1 MNITDDLAAL
11 GRMDGTM
18 AYHNIDRDAATWTD
32 TGRLMEA
39 WADARAKVKLAE
51 LEATIAELQRRPALD
66 SETLLKAL
74 NAIARQLFDEQ
85 AAVLDDDDGMEFR
98 AGKMAG
104 IVQLKAELKK
114 HIQLASASA
123 TPTTTERDCA

>member
-18 AYHNIDRDAATWTD
+18 AYHNIDRDAATWAD

-39 WADARAKVKLAE
+39 WADARARVKLAE

-66 SETLLKAL
+66 SEALLKAL

-104 IVQLKAELKK
+104 IVRLKAELKK
-114 HIQLASASA
+114 YIQLASAST
-123 TPTTTERDCA
+123 TPTTTERN

>member
-1 MNITDDLAAL
+1 MSITDDLEAL

-18 AYHNIDRDAATWTD
+18 AYHNIDRDAATWAD

-66 SETLLKAL
+66 SETLLKAM
-74 NAIARQLFDEQ
+74 NAISRQLIGENCDTS
-85 AAVLDDDDGMEFR
+85 LDDIDGEDFH
-98 AGKMAG
+98 AGKLAG
-104 IVQLKAELKK
+104 IVKLSAELIK
-114 HIQLASASA
+114 HIHLAST
-123 TPTTTERDCA
+123 TPTTPKRN